1 MNYWFMQQHGWT
13 WKQYVQLKKSD
24 TTDHILYDYIYMK
37 CPERANLEKQKAH
50 SSCLGLE
57 VDMELI
63 VNGHEGYYWGG
74 KNVLK
79 LIYVDECTIQ

>member
-1 MNYWFMQQHGWT
+1 
-13 WKQYVQLKKSD
+13 
-24 TTDHILYDYIYMK
+24 MK

-57 VDMELI
+57 VGTELI
-63 VNGHEGYYWGG
+63 VNGHERYYWGG

-79 LIYVDECTIQ
+79 LIYVDDFTIQ